1 MRGKKQLEKINLKE
15 ALDLAIQVELEAMER
30 YHEFARQIGSNSTFD
45 ASEFFLTMADN
56 EKKHAKDLQDKR
68 FDLFGRSSSSI
79 SLEDLYEFQEIE
91 APEFDRAESF
101 MSTKKAL
108 LIARDCEIK
117 AYDFFDKAIKV
128 VTDKR
133 VVELFS
139 ELREE
144 EVEHRKMIEK
154 ILDKLEPNSSTN
166 PTIDNDDVDEPN
178 GL

>member
-1 MRGKKQLEKINLKE
+1 MSGKTKLAEINLRQ
-15 ALDLAIQVELEAMER
+15 ALDLAIQIELEAMDR
-30 YHEFARQIGSNSTFD
+30 YTEFARQIGSNSSFD

-56 EKKHAKDLQDKR
+56 EKKHAKDLEEKR
-68 FDLFGRSSSSI
+68 FDLFGKTNSTI
-79 SLEDLYEFQEIE
+79 SLEELYEFQEIE

-117 AYDFFDKAIKV
+117 AFEFFDKAINL

-133 VVELFS
+133 VVDLFT
-139 ELREE
+139 ELRAE
-144 EVEHRKMIEK
+144 EVEHRLMIEK
-154 ILDKLEPNSSTN
+154 ILEKLDPNSSMN
-166 PTIDNDDVDEPN
+166 PIVDSDDVDEPN